1 MNKKDFLK
9 YFKLVEK
16 MLKDNDKKQNAIEA
30 LCVGSYPVYN
40 GDHVFDYIKLL
51 AYAAGD
57 KSELIDWYVA
67 ENDMGKGKLKVTL
80 KNGKTKLLIDT
91 PSKLYDIIKTI

>member
-40 GDHVFDYIKLL
+40 GDHVFEYIKLL
-51 AYAAGD
+51 SYSVGD
-57 KSELIDWYVA
+57 KSELIDWYVI
-67 ENDMGKGKLKVTL
+67 ENDMGKGKLKIIL
-80 KNGKTKLLIDT
+80 KDSKAELLIDT

>member
-16 MLKDNDKKQNAIEA
+16 MIKDNDKKQNAIEA
-30 LCVGSYPVYN
+30 LCIGSYPVYH

-51 AYAAGD
+51 AYSVGD
-57 KSELIDWYVA
+57 KSEWIEWYVA
-67 ENDMGKGKLKVTL
+67 ENDMGKGKMKVTL
-80 KNGKTKLLIDT
+80 KDSKTELLIDT